1 MAAGLMQIADYQAPT
16 NWLTTPIIPRCNC
29 SIVAELT
36 KNILLL
42 VSEKK
47 PFSLFVRAVASLSL
61 SQFSQ
66 KPRI

>member
-1 MAAGLMQIADYQAPT
+1 MQIVDNQAPT

-36 KNILLL
+36 KKHFAF
-42 VSEKK
+42 SFRKK
-47 PFSLFVRAVASLSL
+47 PFSLFVRAVASLSR

>member
-1 MAAGLMQIADYQAPT
+1 MAAGLMQIVDNQAPT

-36 KNILLL
+36 QKKFAFSLR
-42 VSEKK
+42 KK
-47 PFSLFVRAVASLSL
+47 PFSLFVRAVASLS
-61 SQFSQ
+61 QFSQ